1 MISNLLEKTLKIY
14 KDELKAF
21 FWMAGLLFVIKAAG
35 ILLENYAEAAF
46 LKRYGVQYLPNIFLI
61 NSILLFFVLTY
72 IGLLIDKYERAS
84 LLIKL
89 FIILGISIVFLRL
102 LIIFN
107 LAIVYPVL
115 YLISFQL
122 KNILDIVF
130 WIIASS
136 LFNTRQAKRVFPGII
151 SGGILGIIIG
161 SLLTSPLARVITM
174 DNILFI
180 SGFSLFLGCFI
191 ILRVKKILAPIMQTH
206 TTTIRKKTED
216 ISSIKKLGEILP
228 LIKSSPLLRVFI
240 ILVMTPAILLPIF
253 NYQWGVIT
261 NRAFDTEG
269 GLIAFYGYFKGIYN
283 ILTFFILF
291 FIGRLF
297 SRFGVTKLLFIHPVN
312 YLFVF
317 LALVFRF
324 DLITAIYGRVSTNI
338 FRSTTNR
345 PALNMLMQL
354 FSPDIR
360 GRVSAFLKG
369 TALRAGGL
377 LGSGILITF
386 KDILL
391 PEQFSYIAIVFS
403 IILIFA
409 CFSLKKR
416 YSEILFKNLIETQI
430 DLQKLGEIDF
440 KRLIDEKTTKRLIE
454 ALNDPNDNVSILSAK
469 ILNRAGVN
477 EDLTKIFLD
486 AMPGK
491 TPRVKRELLTLIASI
506 GSNQYITGLLDMYK
520 KEDAEVQPF
529 IIRTIGKLDS
539 KRNLEFLFKLTDSE
553 NLTVKKEAITAV
565 YLSKDKT
572 RCENCHQIIREM
584 LMSKDDRQVKTAID
598 ILRETKDRSFVPFLI
613 ENLDNELIELRI
625 SAIKAMGELKYR
637 EATDKLFHLLEDK
650 NSQVRKTTV
659 QALGKIWSEDESR
672 GSSQ

>member
-1 MISNLLEKTLKIY
+1 MISNLIEKTLRIY
-14 KDELKAF
+14 KDEQKAF
-21 FWMAGLLFVIKAAG
+21 LWMAGLLFVIRAAG

-46 LKRYGVQYLPNIFLI
+46 LKRYGVEYLPNIFLI

-72 IGLLIDKYERAS
+72 IGLLIDKYERTS
-84 LLIKL
+84 FLIKL
-89 FIILGISIVFLRL
+89 FIILGISIIFLRL

-107 LAIVYPVL
+107 LAIVYPIL

-122 KNILDIVF
+122 KNVLDIVF

-151 SGGILGIIIG
+151 AGGILGIIIG
-161 SLLTSPLARVITM
+161 SLLTSPLARIITM
-174 DNILFI
+174 DNILFV
-180 SGFSLFLGCFI
+180 SGFCLFLGCFI
-191 ILRVKKILAPIMQTH
+191 SLRVKKILAPIMQTH
-206 TTTIRKKTED
+206 TTTIRKKIED
-216 ISSIKKLGEILP
+216 VSSIKKLGEILP

-297 SRFGVTKLLFIHPVN
+297 SRFGIVKLLFIHPAN
-312 YLFVF
+312 YLLVF

-338 FRSTTNR
+338 FRATTNR

-360 GRVSAFLKG
+360 GRVLAFLKG

-377 LGSGILITF
+377 LGSGILLVF
-386 KDILL
+386 KDVLL

-403 IILIFA
+403 IILICA

-416 YSEILFKNLIETQI
+416 YSKILFKNLIETQI
-430 DLQKLGEIDF
+430 DLQKLEEIDY
-440 KRLIDEKTTKRLIE
+440 KRLIDDKTTKRLIE
-454 ALNDPNDNVSILSAK
+454 ALNDPDDNVSILSAR
-469 ILNRAGVN
+469 ILNQAKTK
-477 EDLTKIFLD
+477 DLIQLLLD
-486 AMPGK
+486 AMPNK
-491 TPRVKRELLTLIASI
+491 TPRVKKEFLRLISSI
-506 GSNQYITGLLDMYK
+506 GSNRFIPDLLDIYK
-520 KEDAEVQPF
+520 KESSEIQPF
-529 IIRTIGKLDS
+529 IIRAIGKLDP
-539 KRNLEFLFKLTDSE
+539 RGNLEFLFNKINDE
-553 NLTVKKEAITAV
+553 DPKIKKEAIIAA
-565 YLSKDKT
+565 YASGDMIKIEK
-572 RCENCHQIIREM
+572 CQEQIREM
-584 LMSKDDRQVKTAID
+584 LISKDNLQVKVALD
-598 ILRETKDRSFVPFLI
+598 ILGDTKDKNFLSFLI
-613 ENLDNELIELRI
+613 ENLDSEILDIKLSALRTI
-625 SAIKAMGELKYR
+625 GELKYR
-637 EATDKLFHLLEDK
+637 EATERLFKSLEDR
-650 NSQVRKTTV
+650 NLVVRKMTV
-659 QALGKIWSEDESR
+659 QALGKIWKE
-672 GSSQ
+672 